1 MFDFFF
7 FSSRRRH
14 TRCALVTGVQTCALP
29 IYAAA
34 ASAEQKAL
42 ALSAVGVA
50 VIEVA
55 KGSDGT
61 WSVKAGSKYNKRH
74 TGNDTYR
81 VGGPAS
87 GILPS
92 TIKGTLNN
100 CSSGRTPWGTYL
112 TCEETTDRK
121 STRLNSSHSCA
132 SRMPSSALKKK

>member
-1 MFDFFF
+1 MAGGYD
-7 FSSRRRH
+7 
-14 TRCALVTGVQTCALP
+14 
-29 IYAAA
+29 AAS
-34 ASAEQKAL
+34 ASAEQKGL

-61 WSVKAGSKYNKRH
+61 WSVKAGSKYNKSH

-92 TIKGTLNN
+92 TIQGKPNN

-112 TCEETTDRK
+112 TCEKTTHK
-121 STRLNSSHSCA
+121 SRQEERRVGKECVSKRSI
-132 SRMPSSALKKK
+132 

>member
-1 MFDFFF
+1 MAGGYD
-7 FSSRRRH
+7 
-14 TRCALVTGVQTCALP
+14 
-29 IYAAA
+29 AAA

-100 CSSGRTPWGTYL
+100 GSSGRTPWGTYL
-112 TCEETTDRK
+112 TCEETTRSE
-121 STRLNSSHSCA
+121 STQPNSRH
-132 SRMPSSALKKK
+132 

>member
-1 MFDFFF
+1 MEYYE
-7 FSSRRRH
+7 
-14 TRCALVTGVQTCALP
+14 LTGVDPNEGGLLAINHELP
-29 IYAAA
+29 DYNILMAGGYDAAA

-74 TGNDTYR
+74 AGNDTYR
-81 VGGPAS
+81 VGGPAP

-92 TIKGTLNN
+92 TIKGTLNR
-100 CSSGRTPWGTYL
+100 SDERLVGKEWVRTCRARGTP
-112 TCEETTDRK
+112 D
-121 STRLNSSHSCA
+121 H
-132 SRMPSSALKKK
+132 

>member
-1 MFDFFF
+1 MAGGYD
-7 FSSRRRH
+7 
-14 TRCALVTGVQTCALP
+14 
-29 IYAAA
+29 AAA

-100 CSSGRTPWGTYL
+100 RS
-112 TCEETTDRK
+112 EEHTSELQSLMRI
-121 STRLNSSHSCA
+121 SYAVFC
-132 SRMPSSALKKK
+132 LKNKNK

>member
-1 MFDFFF
+1 MSVSFFLF
-7 FSSRRRH
+7 KQKTAYEMRISGWSSDV
-14 TRCALVTGVQTCALP
+14 CSSDL
-29 IYAAA
+29 
-34 ASAEQKAL
+34 
-42 ALSAVGVA
+42 LSAVGVA

-112 TCEETTDRK
+112 TCEETTDNYLDPK
-121 STRLNSSHSCA
+121 PPEEGYGWVIEID
-132 SRMPSSALKKK
+132 PSGEQLGRDKL